1 MKKFI
6 KTIIYSLVI
15 FLITTTSVLA
25 VEFTE
30 PESNPGSTTGEDPAP
45 TTAPINDYI
54 WVLALVGMGIGAS
67 KIKSV
72 SLTNKQS

>member
-1 MKKFI
+1 M
-6 KTIIYSLVI
+6 VI

-30 PESNPGSTTGEDPAP
+30 PESNPGSTTDEDPAA
-45 TTAPINDYI
+45 APINDYI